1 VCRLRATPIATPK
14 VFPYLKIR
22 MHKSLLVAFFS
33 IASLATLF
41 AQQAETQPPAEP
53 LDLKVSTRFEGA
65 TAIAVLTWK
74 DGSDNELGF
83 EVLRADNSKEYRV
96 VGMVG
101 ANTIKY
107 EDKVGKYITGAF
119 TYKVRAFNQAGKS
132 KDSNVVSAWF

>member
-1 VCRLRATPIATPK
+1 MLKTSIVAVLAV
-14 VFPYLKIR
+14 VF
-22 MHKSLLVAFFS
+22 
-33 IASLATLF
+33 LAPLMS
-41 AQQAETQPPAEP
+41 QQAETQAPAEP
-53 LDLKVSTRFEGA
+53 MDLKVTTRFEGA
-65 TAIAVLTWK
+65 TAIAVLSWK

>member
-1 VCRLRATPIATPK
+1 
-14 VFPYLKIR
+14 
-22 MHKSLLVAFFS
+22 MHKSLIIALFS

-41 AQQAETQPPAEP
+41 AQQGETQPPAEP
-53 LDLKVSTRFEGA
+53 QDLRVTTRFEGA

-74 DGSDNELGF
+74 DGSENELGF

-119 TYKVRAFNQAGKS
+119 TYKIRAFNQAGKS

>member
-1 VCRLRATPIATPK
+1 MP
-14 VFPYLKIR
+14 
-22 MHKSLLVAFFS
+22 KSLILAILTIVFLTPLV
-33 IASLATLF
+33 
-41 AQQAETQPPAEP
+41 AQQAETQAPAEP
-53 LDLKVSTRFEGA
+53 MDLKVTTRFDGA
-65 TAIAVLTWK
+65 TAVAVLSWK

-83 EVLRADNSKEYRV
+83 EILRADNSKEYRV

-107 EDKVGKYITGAF
+107 EDKIGKYITGAF